1 MEHQWSQL
9 SDPVGLSTKSHA
21 GEACEISC
29 TYKNQRQ
36 LKFLSLEHSSSILV
50 NCAWFLC
57 LLKKSCQAAIYAEVA
72 GIRKGACEVNW

>member
-21 GEACEISC
+21 GEACETSC

-36 LKFLSLEHSSSILV
+36 LKFLSLEL
-50 NCAWFLC
+50 NCTLKFCSGKLHMVSVPPEKELPSTHLC
-57 LLKKSCQAAIYAEVA
+57 
-72 GIRKGACEVNW
+72 